1 MHGALRG
8 MGPAPAGKLGGDQ
21 AFALRAR
28 GGDDR
33 FQSGL
38 RAHPAPLEY
47 FELRMGPA
55 PAGNLSKR
63 VTQKGA
69 SSSNLLWR
77 ALFGWCIGFQ
87 SL

>member
-21 AFALRAR
+21 TFALGAR
-28 GGDDR
+28 GEDDR

-47 FELRMGPA
+47 FELRVVPA
-55 PAGNLSKR
+55 RG
-63 VTQKGA
+63 
-69 SSSNLLWR
+69 
-77 ALFGWCIGFQ
+77 
-87 SL
+87 

>member
-8 MGPAPAGKLGGDQ
+8 MGPAPARKLGGDQ
-21 AFALRAR
+21 TFALGAR

-38 RAHPAPLEY
+38 RTHPAPLVY
-47 FELRMGPA
+47 FELRVVPA
-55 PAGNLSKR
+55 PAGKLSRR